1 MSVLFFAMQIVFI
14 VCKYME
20 FVAILLFYFSFC
32 VKWRLE
38 KTFLSKNVSRG
49 CQKWMKYNNVP
60 RLFHYYLYSY
70 TKSAIFATENTLIPN
85 LTMKSTC
92 LLMTMA
98 LGFASLA
105 IAQEQNAKPEFKYP
119 LEIPQ
124 SLDEVPAVP
133 GVPAAYAKAWQRPD
147 INQVGRMAMHTH
159 HFAYESVEAA
169 QRGVPEASVRY
180 QTLNGQWDFFW
191 QPDADQMLD
200 GFYRPG
206 YSTVGW
212 KSIPVPGCWELNGFG
227 DPIYVGGGFIWDHR
241 AESNPPFVP
250 LKENHVGYYRR
261 SVNIPA
267 AWKGQQ
273 IVAHFGAAGS
283 CMFLWVN
290 GKFVGYSEDN
300 KLEAEFDLTKY
311 VKVGQENLIAV
322 QVLRMCDG
330 HYLEDQDYF
339 RYTGLYRDCYLYARG
354 LNTRFDDIRV
364 VGDLTNDYKD
374 GVLNINATV
383 KGSGQVDFV
392 LADCCGKEV
401 AKASSPAAALAK
413 GVKIE
418 VPAVKP
424 WSAEVPYLYQ
434 LTATLRQGTKVID
447 VIPLKVGFRSIEIS
461 NKVAGVNQ
469 LLVNGQPILIKGA
482 DRHELDP
489 DGGYV
494 VSRER
499 MLQDVLEMK
508 KMNINAVRTC
518 HYPDDNYWYD
528 LCDQYGLY
536 VCAEANLESHG
547 MGYGER
553 TLAIRDDFRI
563 GHLER
568 NQRNV
573 QRNFNHPSIIIWSL
587 GNEAGYG
594 PNFEACYDW
603 VKAEDASRPVQYER
617 AEKTGK
623 TDIFCPMYYGYR
635 QCEEYCTNESGENWR
650 THEVEPFDKPL
661 IQCEYAHAMGN
672 SEGGFREYWEL
683 VRKYPKF
690 QGGFI
695 WDFVDQSIRWTNSKG
710 RQIWAYGGDWNEYDA
725 STNNFCDNGL
735 IAPDRTWNPH
745 AYEVQYYYQNIW
757 TSYVNNS
764 STSDFELNI
773 HNENFFRD
781 LSDVLLS
788 WTLIRNGEIIETGV
802 VDALKV
808 SPQQETRVKL
818 NVSSSIEQREEYF
831 LNLSYKLRRS
841 EGLLPAG
848 TEIARQQLQVTDP
861 FQATINSLYSKN
873 TSILSDANK
882 VCRLSKPVPNVSIA
896 FDPTTGFLCRYV
908 VDGVNYLA
916 EGGQL
921 TPNFWRA
928 PTDNDFGAG
937 LQRRLSVWRDPELK
951 LTSFA
956 DETNAQGQRVVT
968 AHYDM
973 PAVKAELVLA
983 YTIDAYGQIDVQ
995 QQFITHGKAY
1005 PTHFPRGRR
1014 PQEPAADE
1022 ILPMFR
1028 FGMQYPMP
1036 LQFEQ
1041 LTYYGRGPIE
1051 NYCDRKDSQFVG
1063 IYEST
1068 VTDEF
1073 YPYIRPQENGNH
1085 CDVRWM
1091 QLATPNG
1098 NKLRIVPLN
1107 SDGQLLSASA
1117 LHYTQASLDE
1127 GDAKRNLHSPDIDP
1141 APLTNVLIDY
1151 KQMGLACENSWG
1163 AVPQEPYL
1171 VPYQDY
1177 TFCFSLI
1184 PVK

>member
-1 MSVLFFAMQIVFI
+1 
-14 VCKYME
+14 
-20 FVAILLFYFSFC
+20 
-32 VKWRLE
+32 
-38 KTFLSKNVSRG
+38 
-49 CQKWMKYNNVP
+49 
-60 RLFHYYLYSY
+60 
-70 TKSAIFATENTLIPN
+70 
-85 LTMKSTC
+85 MKSTC

-401 AKASSPAAALAK
+401 AKASSPTAALAK

-764 STSDFELNI
+764 SISDFELNI

-808 SPQQETRVKL
+808 SPQQDTRVKL

-1073 YPYIRPQENGNH
+1073 YPYIRPQENGTH

>member
-1 MSVLFFAMQIVFI
+1 MLFFAMQIVFI

-364 VGDLTNDYKD
+364 VGDLTNNYKD

-553 TLAIRDDFRI
+553 TLAIRDDFRL

>member
-1 MSVLFFAMQIVFI
+1 
-14 VCKYME
+14 
-20 FVAILLFYFSFC
+20 
-32 VKWRLE
+32 
-38 KTFLSKNVSRG
+38 
-49 CQKWMKYNNVP
+49 
-60 RLFHYYLYSY
+60 
-70 TKSAIFATENTLIPN
+70 
-85 LTMKSTC
+85 MKSTC

-354 LNTRFDDIRV
+354 LNARFDDIRV

-401 AKASSPAAALAK
+401 AKASSPTAALAK

-808 SPQQETRVKL
+808 SPQQDTRVKL

>member
-1 MSVLFFAMQIVFI
+1 
-14 VCKYME
+14 
-20 FVAILLFYFSFC
+20 
-32 VKWRLE
+32 
-38 KTFLSKNVSRG
+38 
-49 CQKWMKYNNVP
+49 
-60 RLFHYYLYSY
+60 
-70 TKSAIFATENTLIPN
+70 
-85 LTMKSTC
+85 MKST
-92 LLMTMA
+92 LLFLSMTLSMA
-98 LGFASLA
+98 TAVV
-105 IAQEQNAKPEFKYP
+105 AQDQPTKPEFKHP

-133 GVPAAYAKAWQRPD
+133 GVPKAYAKAWQQPD
-147 INQVGRMAMHTH
+147 INQVNRMPMHTH
-159 HFAYESVEAA
+159 HFAFESPEAA
-169 QRGVPEASVRY
+169 RRSPEASARY
-180 QTLNGQWDFFW
+180 LTLNGTWDFFW
-191 QPDADQMLD
+191 QRDADQMLD
-200 GFYRPG
+200 GFYN
-206 YSTVGW
+206 SSFSIADW
-212 KSIPVPGCWELNGFG
+212 KTIPVPGCWELNGFG

-250 LKENHVGYYRR
+250 IKENHVGYYRR
-261 SVNIPA
+261 NVTIPE
-267 AWKGQQ
+267 AWRGQQ
-273 IVAHFGAAGS
+273 IIAHFGAAGS
-283 CMFLWVN
+283 CMYLWVN

-311 VKVGQENLIAV
+311 IKVGQKNLIAV
-322 QVLRMCDG
+322 QILRMCDG

-339 RYTGLYRDCYLYARG
+339 RYCGLYRDCYLYARG
-354 LNTRFDDIRV
+354 LSNRFDDIRV
-364 VGDLTNDYKD
+364 DANLTNDYKD
-374 GVLNINATV
+374 GVLNINAKV
-383 KGSGQVDFV
+383 IGSGQVDFV
-392 LADCCGKEV
+392 LCDAEGKEV
-401 AKASSPAAALAK
+401 AKATQPVASLK
-413 GVKIE
+413 NGVKMT
-418 VPAVKP
+418 VSNVKP
-424 WSAEVPYLYQ
+424 WSAEVPSLYQ
-434 LTATLRQGTKVID
+434 LTATLRQGNKVVE

-461 NKVAGVNQ
+461 DRVAGVNQ

-499 MLQDVLEMK
+499 MLQDLLEMK
-508 KMNINAVRTC
+508 RMNINAVRTC

-603 VKAEDASRPVQYER
+603 VKAEDPSRPIQYER
-617 AEKTGK
+617 AEKVGK

-635 QCEEYCTNESGENWR
+635 QCEEYCTKPSGENWR

-683 VRKYPKF
+683 IRKYPKF

-695 WDFVDQSIRWTNSKG
+695 WDFVDQSCRWTNAKG

-725 STNNFCDNGL
+725 TSGNFCDNGL

-757 TSYVNNS
+757 TSL
-764 STSDFELNI
+764 SDAQPATGMELVV

-781 LSDVLLS
+781 LSDVMLRWELL
-788 WTLIRNGEIIETGV
+788 RNGEIVQTGFAGDLKAAPQG
-802 VDALKV
+802 DAHVRLALDV
-808 SPQQETRVKL
+808 PRSECC
-818 NVSSSIEQREEYF
+818 EYF
-831 LNLSYKLRRS
+831 LNVSY
-841 EGLLPAG
+841 LLTKRDGVLKAG
-848 TEIARQQLQVTDP
+848 TEIARQQIVLTGADKLASSSSSCCTKALDLVKP
-861 FQATINSLYSKN
+861 SL
-873 TSILSDANK
+873 D
-882 VCRLSKPVPNVSIA
+882 IA
-896 FDPTTGFLCRYV
+896 FDPASGFLCRYV
-908 VDGVNYLA
+908 VDGVSYLA
-916 EGGQL
+916 DGARL

-937 LQRRLSVWRDPELK
+937 LQRHLNVWKAPVIL
-951 LTSFA
+951 LTSLTDEVNA
-956 DETNAQGQRVVT
+956 DGQRVVT
-968 AHYDM
+968 AAYDM
-973 PAVKAELVLA
+973 PGVKAELKLV
-983 YTIDAYGQIDVQ
+983 YVIDDYGRITIE
-995 QQFITHGKAY
+995 QQFTTHGKGY
-1005 PTHFPRGRR
+1005 PIRPPRGRR
-1014 PQEPAADE
+1014 PEMPAADE

-1028 FGMQYPMP
+1028 FGMELPMP
-1036 LQFEQ
+1036 PQFEL
-1041 LTYYGRGPIE
+1041 LTYYGRGPVE

-1091 QLATPNG
+1091 KLATPSG
-1098 NKLRIVPLN
+1098 HQLTIVPDN
-1107 SDGQLLSASA
+1107 PDGQLLSTSA
-1117 LHYTQASLDE
+1117 LHYSQSSLDE

-1141 APLTNVLIDY
+1141 SPLTNVLIDY

-1171 VPYQDY
+1171 IPYQDY
-1177 TFCFSLI
+1177 TFRFSLI
-1184 PVK
+1184 PNK

>member
-105 IAQEQNAKPEFKYP
+105 IAQEQNAKPVFKYP

-364 VGDLTNDYKD
+364 VGDLTNNYKD

-553 TLAIRDDFRI
+553 TLAIRDDFRL

-764 STSDFELNI
+764 STSDFELTV

-788 WTLIRNGEIIETGV
+788 WSLVREGEIVETGFV
-802 VDALKV
+802 NDIKAE
-808 SPQQETRVKL
+808 PQHDVRLKL
-818 NVSSSIEQREEYF
+818 NVSSPIDPKEEYF

-841 EGLLPAG
+841 DGLLPAG
-848 TEIARQQLQVTDP
+848 TEIARQQLEVTDP
-861 FQATINSLYSKN
+861 SQFYLNMPYNMTRAPFPCAYRSN
-873 TSILSDANK
+873 
-882 VCRLSKPVPNVSIA
+882 LSKPVPAVSVS
-896 FDPTTGFLCRYV
+896 FDLATGFLCQYE

-973 PAVKAELVLA
+973 PAVKAELVLT

-1107 SDGQLLSASA
+1107 SDGQLLSTSA

>member
-1 MSVLFFAMQIVFI
+1 
-14 VCKYME
+14 
-20 FVAILLFYFSFC
+20 
-32 VKWRLE
+32 
-38 KTFLSKNVSRG
+38 
-49 CQKWMKYNNVP
+49 
-60 RLFHYYLYSY
+60 
-70 TKSAIFATENTLIPN
+70 
-85 LTMKSTC
+85 MKSTC
-92 LLMTMA
+92 LLMTMALA

-133 GVPAAYAKAWQRPD
+133 GVPAAFAKAWQRPD

-200 GFYRPG
+200 SFYRPG

-364 VGDLTNDYKD
+364 VGDLTNNYKD

-518 HYPDDNYWYD
+518 HYPDDNYW
-528 LCDQYGLY
+528 
-536 VCAEANLESHG
+536 
-547 MGYGER
+547 
-553 TLAIRDDFRI
+553 
-563 GHLER
+563 
-568 NQRNV
+568 
-573 QRNFNHPSIIIWSL
+573 
-587 GNEAGYG
+587 
-594 PNFEACYDW
+594 
-603 VKAEDASRPVQYER
+603 
-617 AEKTGK
+617 
-623 TDIFCPMYYGYR
+623 
-635 QCEEYCTNESGENWR
+635 
-650 THEVEPFDKPL
+650 
-661 IQCEYAHAMGN
+661 
-672 SEGGFREYWEL
+672 
-683 VRKYPKF
+683 
-690 QGGFI
+690 
-695 WDFVDQSIRWTNSKG
+695 
-710 RQIWAYGGDWNEYDA
+710 
-725 STNNFCDNGL
+725 
-735 IAPDRTWNPH
+735 
-745 AYEVQYYYQNIW
+745 
-757 TSYVNNS
+757 
-764 STSDFELNI
+764 
-773 HNENFFRD
+773 
-781 LSDVLLS
+781 
-788 WTLIRNGEIIETGV
+788 
-802 VDALKV
+802 
-808 SPQQETRVKL
+808 
-818 NVSSSIEQREEYF
+818 
-831 LNLSYKLRRS
+831 
-841 EGLLPAG
+841 
-848 TEIARQQLQVTDP
+848 
-861 FQATINSLYSKN
+861 
-873 TSILSDANK
+873 
-882 VCRLSKPVPNVSIA
+882 
-896 FDPTTGFLCRYV
+896 
-908 VDGVNYLA
+908 
-916 EGGQL
+916 
-921 TPNFWRA
+921 
-928 PTDNDFGAG
+928 
-937 LQRRLSVWRDPELK
+937 
-951 LTSFA
+951 
-956 DETNAQGQRVVT
+956 
-968 AHYDM
+968 
-973 PAVKAELVLA
+973 
-983 YTIDAYGQIDVQ
+983 
-995 QQFITHGKAY
+995 
-1005 PTHFPRGRR
+1005 
-1014 PQEPAADE
+1014 
-1022 ILPMFR
+1022 
-1028 FGMQYPMP
+1028 
-1036 LQFEQ
+1036 
-1041 LTYYGRGPIE
+1041 
-1051 NYCDRKDSQFVG
+1051 
-1063 IYEST
+1063 
-1068 VTDEF
+1068 
-1073 YPYIRPQENGNH
+1073 
-1085 CDVRWM
+1085 
-1091 QLATPNG
+1091 
-1098 NKLRIVPLN
+1098 
-1107 SDGQLLSASA
+1107 
-1117 LHYTQASLDE
+1117 
-1127 GDAKRNLHSPDIDP
+1127 
-1141 APLTNVLIDY
+1141 
-1151 KQMGLACENSWG
+1151 
-1163 AVPQEPYL
+1163 
-1171 VPYQDY
+1171 
-1177 TFCFSLI
+1177 
-1184 PVK
+1184 

>member
-1 MSVLFFAMQIVFI
+1 
-14 VCKYME
+14 
-20 FVAILLFYFSFC
+20 
-32 VKWRLE
+32 
-38 KTFLSKNVSRG
+38 
-49 CQKWMKYNNVP
+49 
-60 RLFHYYLYSY
+60 
-70 TKSAIFATENTLIPN
+70 
-85 LTMKSTC
+85 MKSTC

-105 IAQEQNAKPEFKYP
+105 IAQEQNTKPEFKYP

-354 LNTRFDDIRV
+354 LNARFDDIRV

-401 AKASSPAAALAK
+401 AKASSPTAALAK

-764 STSDFELNI
+764 SISDFELNI

-808 SPQQETRVKL
+808 SPQQDTRVKL